1 MEFDIVVATR
11 NRQLALPLSVPLM
24 LSQNRLPRRF
34 IVVDASDNHM
44 EVRTILERIISDS
57 NVNVDLQIIN
67 SAAGSSLQRNIGLK
81 YVQSPVVLFPD
92 DDALWFDN
100 VAESLLRIYEND
112 KDNTI
117 GAVCAT
123 ESTVPPKGLIDN
135 KQPKY
140 HMEFRDRIQHLIGNF
155 ERVFE
160 DRLFPDPF
168 FIDNYP
174 AIKEKDLQNWL
185 SNEDGVLSGPMT
197 GFRMSFRTDIIKRLK
212 FDEALGRYALFEDR
226 DASLNVLHDYLI
238 VRAKK
243 AKVFHY
249 RVPEKRVDGIEWG
262 MMHVLNRAYVICKHH
277 GPGSLARR
285 QLKKYSYYKLVRYL
299 MQAQTHY
306 GFQRVVGAWRALSK
320 VSVLLDT
327 PKEELSQKYEELRS
341 ACLK

>member
-44 EVRTILERIISDS
+44 EVRAILERIISDS

-100 VAESLLRIYEND
+100 VAESVLRIYEND

-160 DRLFPDPF
+160 RF
-168 FIDNYP
+168 
-174 AIKEKDLQNWL
+174 
-185 SNEDGVLSGPMT
+185 V
-197 GFRMSFRTDIIKRLK
+197 
-212 FDEALGRYALFEDR
+212 
-226 DASLNVLHDYLI
+226 
-238 VRAKK
+238 
-243 AKVFHY
+243 
-249 RVPEKRVDGIEWG
+249 
-262 MMHVLNRAYVICKHH
+262 
-277 GPGSLARR
+277 
-285 QLKKYSYYKLVRYL
+285 
-299 MQAQTHY
+299 
-306 GFQRVVGAWRALSK
+306 
-320 VSVLLDT
+320 
-327 PKEELSQKYEELRS
+327 
-341 ACLK
+341 